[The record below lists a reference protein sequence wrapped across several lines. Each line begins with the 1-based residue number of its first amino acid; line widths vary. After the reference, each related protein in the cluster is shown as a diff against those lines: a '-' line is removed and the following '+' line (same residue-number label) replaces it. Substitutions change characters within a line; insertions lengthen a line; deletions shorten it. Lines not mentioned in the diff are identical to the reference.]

1 MKDIKCNL
9 TVFGIGAVGYG
20 LIEILWRGKT
30 HWSMLFA
37 GGISFLGLS
46 KISSKYKKLN
56 LFKKSVI
63 GCGFITA
70 VELIFGLI
78 FNILLKRKVWDYSKM
93 PFNICGQICPL
104 FSFFWFA
111 LSFIFIPLTDKLKQ
125 KIR

>member
-9 TVFGIGAVGYG
+9 TVFGIGAIGYG

-30 HWSMLFA
+30 HWSMLLA

-46 KISSKYKKLN
+46 KISSKHKKLN

-78 FNILLKRKVWDYSKM
+78 FNILLKRKIWDYSKM

-111 LSFIFIPLTDKLKQ
+111 LSFIFIPLTDKLKR